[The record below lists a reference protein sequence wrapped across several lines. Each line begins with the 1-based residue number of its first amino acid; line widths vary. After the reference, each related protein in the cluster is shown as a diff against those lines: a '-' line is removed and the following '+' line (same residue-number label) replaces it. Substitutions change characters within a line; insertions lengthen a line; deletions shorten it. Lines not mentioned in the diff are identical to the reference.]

1 MKTRPTLT
9 LGAFK
14 KDDKEIKLSKVTMD
28 KLAKLAAIP
37 TKPND
42 KKDVVAAQ
50 AATPN
55 KAKGEN
61 NNKATDSV
69 IKIKKIEAQ
78 KPNQPKAKK
87 AGFNKENHYAVM
99 KYLQKNYPKCFPD
112 KPPFV
117 PLAIGIH
124 NQLVA
129 IEGFPFSKT
138 KLRQFFANYTR
149 TKNYLTS
156 LVVGDDRIGLDGMP
170 TSKVTKEETKNIK
183 QTDSKKSKQV
193 TTQKSLE
200 EKTNSANVTTGAA

>member
-1 MKTRPTLT
+1 
-9 LGAFK
+9 
-14 KDDKEIKLSKVTMD
+14 
-28 KLAKLAAIP
+28 
-37 TKPND
+37 
-42 KKDVVAAQ
+42 
-50 AATPN
+50 
-55 KAKGEN
+55 
-61 NNKATDSV
+61 
-69 IKIKKIEAQ
+69 
-78 KPNQPKAKK
+78 
-87 AGFNKENHYAVM
+87 M

-117 PLAIGIH
+117 PLAIGIR

-149 TKNYLTS
+149 TKNYLAS
-156 LVVGDDRIGLDGMP
+156 LVVGNDRIGLDGMP

-200 EKTNSANVTTGAA
+200 EKTNSANVNTGAA

>member
-28 KLAKLAAIP
+28 KLAKLAAIS
-37 TKPND
+37 TKPTD
-42 KKDVVAAQ
+42 KKDVATAQ
-50 AATPN
+50 AATQN
-55 KAKGEN
+55 KEKSEN
-61 NNKATDSV
+61 NNKATNSAT
-69 IKIKKIEAQ
+69 KTKKIEAQ

-149 TKNYLTS
+149 TKNYLAS

-170 TSKVTKEETKNIK
+170 TSKVTKEEIKNIK

-193 TTQKSLE
+193 NTQKSLE
-200 EKTNSANVTTGAA
+200 EKTNSANVNTGAA

>member
-61 NNKATDSV
+61 NNKATDSAT
-69 IKIKKIEAQ
+69 KTKKIEAQ

-193 TTQKSLE
+193 NTQKSLE

>member
-61 NNKATDSV
+61 NNKTTDSAT
-69 IKIKKIEAQ
+69 KTKKIEAQ

-149 TKNYLTS
+149 TKNYLAS
-156 LVVGDDRIGLDGMP
+156 LVVGNDRIGLDGMP

-193 TTQKSLE
+193 NTQKSLE

>member
-1 MKTRPTLT
+1 MNTRPTLT

-14 KDDKEIKLSKVTMD
+14 KNDKEITLSKVTMD
-28 KLAKLAAIP
+28 KLAKLAAIS
-37 TKPND
+37 TKPTD
-42 KKDVVAAQ
+42 KKDLVTAQ
-50 AATPN
+50 AATQN
-55 KAKGEN
+55 KVKDDN
-61 NNKATDSV
+61 NNKAIDSST
-69 IKIKKIEAQ
+69 KTKKIEAQ

-124 NQLVA
+124 NQLIA

-149 TKNYLTS
+149 TKNYLAS
-156 LVVGDDRIGLDGMP
+156 LVVGDDRIGLDGVV
-170 TSKVTKEETKNIK
+170 TSKVTKEETQNIK
-183 QTDSKKSKQV
+183 QTDNKKSKQI

-200 EKTNSANVTTGAA
+200 EKTNSANVNTGAA

>member
-61 NNKATDSV
+61 NNKATDSAT
-69 IKIKKIEAQ
+69 KTKKIEAQ

-138 KLRQFFANYTR
+138 
-149 TKNYLTS
+149 
-156 LVVGDDRIGLDGMP
+156 
-170 TSKVTKEETKNIK
+170 
-183 QTDSKKSKQV
+183 
-193 TTQKSLE
+193 
-200 EKTNSANVTTGAA
+200 NSASLNSSLQFLKLQYPTHLTHLQKRHLHELLEHFYLQLALLTKTYFLHQL

>member
-61 NNKATDSV
+61 NNKATDSAT
-69 IKIKKIEAQ
+69 KTKKIEAQ

-149 TKNYLTS
+149 TKNYLAS
-156 LVVGDDRIGLDGMP
+156 LVVGNDRIGLDGMP

-200 EKTNSANVTTGAA
+200 EKTNSANVNTGAA

>member
-1 MKTRPTLT
+1 MKTRTTLT

-37 TKPND
+37 TKPTD
-42 KKDVVAAQ
+42 KKDVVATQ
-50 AATPN
+50 SATQN

-61 NNKATDSV
+61 NNKATDSAT
-69 IKIKKIEAQ
+69 KTKKIEAQ

-193 TTQKSLE
+193 TTQKSLK
-200 EKTNSANVTTGAA
+200 EKTNSANVNTGAA

>member
-61 NNKATDSV
+61 NNKATDSAT
-69 IKIKKIEAQ
+69 KTKKIEAQ

-200 EKTNSANVTTGAA
+200 EKTNSANVNTGAA

>member
-1 MKTRPTLT
+1 MNTRPTLT

-14 KDDKEIKLSKVTMD
+14 KDDKEIILSKVTMD
-28 KLAKLAAIP
+28 KLAKLAAIS
-37 TKPND
+37 TKPTD
-42 KKDVVAAQ
+42 KKDLVTAQ
-50 AATPN
+50 AATQN
-55 KAKGEN
+55 KVKGDS
-61 NNKATDSV
+61 NNKSSDSST
-69 IKIKKIEAQ
+69 KIKKIEAQ

-124 NQLVA
+124 NQLIA

-149 TKNYLTS
+149 TKNYLAS
-156 LVVGDDRIGLDGMP
+156 LVVGDDRIGLDGVV
-170 TSKVTKEETKNIK
+170 TSKVTKEETQNIK
-183 QTDSKKSKQV
+183 QTDNKKSKQI

-200 EKTNSANVTTGAA
+200 EKTNSANVNTGAA

>member
-50 AATPN
+50 AATQN
-55 KAKGEN
+55 KVKGDN
-61 NNKATDSV
+61 NNKATDSAT
-69 IKIKKIEAQ
+69 KIKKIEAQ

-124 NQLVA
+124 NQLIA

-149 TKNYLTS
+149 TKNYLSS
-156 LVVGDDRIGLDGMP
+156 LVVGNDRIALDGMP

-200 EKTNSANVTTGAA
+200 EKTNSANVNTGAA